1 MAERKKTNESAN
13 KIDLLYKWLSYD
25 LQRMRNE
32 LLNEM
37 KYSSLQVGSLYGQ
50 IKGDRENEV
59 NEITQELRYT
69 YKQNQS
75 IYDGLSS
82 LITDDVSAKV
92 TAVDEKFSTLDEKFA
107 ALDEKFAALDKLQ
120 ELLGDIG
127 ELKYNYQQLQA
138 SYESV
143 AGVLNGEVA
152 PKVDEIAEKLE
163 TLEQLEN
170 AIQENN
176 RQVLDA
182 VSAITVADPVD
193 YERIV
198 DEVGDRMLELL
209 NQIKGQEQPVAVAAA
224 AVEPAP
230 AVEIDYD
237 RIIDGTVEKV
247 VESMP
252 YIPQIDMDALAV
264 AVAAKIT
271 APVIDYDRLADLVA
285 AKLAANS
292 QQSYDVVLDESG
304 IDAIAEKVAEKLGN
318 NAIDYDKVCLAAQAA
333 QIVPDPVD
341 YDRIGEI
348 VEDKLANSPMD
359 LVLDEEGINAI
370 ARGVADQLTVEE
382 ITVEERVEEI
392 VEEPVAEEVVE
403 EVIEEVVEERVEEIV
418 EEPVYEVATA
428 TEVELPIED
437 ELPANEELAVAV
449 GYQEDEI
456 GQLVDAETGLVIR
469 LKKSFTA
476 KMKQSEEKIKGYY
489 SDLKNELTSYKRI
502 NSNVSWHGDR
512 FNFGRDTVA
521 KMTIVGKTLNLYL
534 ALDPNDP
541 EFKSTVYHQKDVGNQ
556 KAYESTPF
564 MVKIK
569 SDAALKKALRLVN
582 ALAEKLATEK
592 EAGYKAVDYVA
603 EFAYQTTKELFEEGF
618 IKATKEKK
626 VELNF

>member
-1 MAERKKTNESAN
+1 MAERKKTNESSN
-13 KIDLLYKWLSYD
+13 KIDLLYKWISYD

-50 IKGDRENEV
+50 LKGDRENEV
-59 NEITQELRYT
+59 SEITQELRYT

-75 IYDGLSS
+75 IYDGLSAM
-82 LITDDVSAKV
+82 ITDDVSSKLA
-92 TAVDEKFSTLDEKFA
+92 S
-107 ALDEKFAALDKLQ
+107 LDEKFAALDKLQ
-120 ELLGDIG
+120 ELLSDIG
-127 ELKYNYQQLQA
+127 ELKYSYQQLQA

-143 AGVLNGEVA
+143 VGILNDEVA
-152 PKVDEIAEKLE
+152 PKVDVIASKLE
-163 TLEQLEN
+163 SLEQLEN
-170 AIQENN
+170 VIQENN

-182 VSAITVADPVD
+182 VSAISVADPVD

-209 NQIKGQEQPVAVAAA
+209 NQMKGEEQPVAAMA
-224 AVEPAP
+224 AP

-252 YIPQIDMDALAV
+252 YVPQIDMDALAV
-264 AVAAKIT
+264 AVASKIA
-271 APVIDYDRLADLVA
+271 APVIDYDRLADLVV
-285 AKLAANS
+285 AKLAANT
-292 QQSYDVVLDESG
+292 QQTYDVTLDEDG
-304 IDAIAEKVAEKLGN
+304 IDAIAEKVAEKLSG

-382 ITVEERVEEI
+382 ITVEEAPLEEVVAAAVAEEI
-392 VEEPVAEEVVE
+392 VEETVEEVVE
-403 EVIEEVVEERVEEIV
+403 EPVVEETAVE
-418 EEPVYEVATA
+418 TA
-428 TEVELPIED
+428 EEVELPIVD
-437 ELPANEELAVAV
+437 EMPAQEELAVAV

-489 SDLKNELTSYKRI
+489 SDLKNELVAYKRI

-534 ALDPNDP
+534 DLDPNDP
-541 EFKSTVYHQKDVGNQ
+541 EFKTTVYHQKDVGNQ

-569 SDAALKKALRLVN
+569 SDAALKKALRLVA
-582 ALAEKLATEK
+582 ALAEKLGTEK
-592 EAGYKAVDYVA
+592 ETNYQAVDYVA
-603 EFAYQTTKELFEEGF
+603 EFAYQTTKQLFEEGF

-626 VELNF
+626 VDLNF

>member
-1 MAERKKTNESAN
+1 MADRKKTNESSN
-13 KIDLLYKWLSYD
+13 KIDLLYKWISYD

-50 IKGDRENEV
+50 LKGDRESEV
-59 NEITQELRYT
+59 SEITQELRYT

-75 IYDGLSS
+75 IYDGLSTM
-82 LITDDVSAKV
+82 ITDEVSSKLAS
-92 TAVDEKFSTLDEKFA
+92 F
-107 ALDEKFAALDKLQ
+107 DEKFAALDKLQ
-120 ELLGDIG
+120 ELLSDIG
-127 ELKYNYQQLQA
+127 ELKYSYQQLQA

-143 AGVLNGEVA
+143 AGVVNEEVA
-152 PKVDEIAEKLE
+152 PKVDAIASKIESLD
-163 TLEQLEN
+163 QLEN
-170 AIQENN
+170 AINENN

-182 VSAITVADPVD
+182 VSAISVADPVD

-209 NQIKGQEQPVAVAAA
+209 NQMKGEEQPVATAMSTVAPVAA
-224 AVEPAP
+224 
-230 AVEIDYD
+230 EIDYD

-252 YIPQIDMDALAV
+252 YVPQIDMDALAV
-264 AVAAKIT
+264 AVASKIA
-271 APVIDYDRLADLVA
+271 APVIDYDRLADLVV

-292 QQSYDVVLDESG
+292 QQTYDVTLDEDG
-304 IDAIAEKVAEKLGN
+304 IDAIAEKVAQKLGN

-382 ITVEERVEEI
+382 ITVEETVEEPVEEEVVEEPVQEEI
-392 VEEPVAEEVVE
+392 VEEVVEEPVVEEAVAEEVALP
-403 EVIEEVVEERVEEIV
+403 VV
-418 EEPVYEVATA
+418 
-428 TEVELPIED
+428 D
-437 ELPANEELAVAV
+437 EMPAQEELAVAAGL

-489 SDLKNELTSYKRI
+489 SDLKNELVAYKRI

-534 ALDPNDP
+534 DLDPNDP
-541 EFKSTVYHQKDVGNQ
+541 EFKTTVYHQKDVGNQ

-569 SDAALKKALRLVN
+569 SDAALKKALRLVA
-582 ALAEKLATEK
+582 ALAEKLGTEK
-592 EAGYKAVDYVA
+592 ETDFEAVDYVA
-603 EFAYQTTKELFEEGF
+603 EFAYQTTKQLFEEGF

-626 VELNF
+626 VDLNF

>member
-1 MAERKKTNESAN
+1 MADRKKTNESSN
-13 KIDLLYKWLSYD
+13 KIDLLYKWISYD

-50 IKGDRENEV
+50 LKGDRESEV
-59 NEITQELRYT
+59 SEITQELRYT

-75 IYDGLSS
+75 IYDGLSTM
-82 LITDDVSAKV
+82 ITDEVSSKLAS
-92 TAVDEKFSTLDEKFA
+92 F
-107 ALDEKFAALDKLQ
+107 DEKFAALDKLQ
-120 ELLGDIG
+120 ELLSDIG
-127 ELKYNYQQLQA
+127 ELKYSYQQLQA

-143 AGVLNGEVA
+143 AGVVNEEVA
-152 PKVDEIAEKLE
+152 PKVDAIASKIESLD
-163 TLEQLEN
+163 QLEN
-170 AIQENN
+170 AINENN

-182 VSAITVADPVD
+182 VSAISVADPVD

-209 NQIKGQEQPVAVAAA
+209 NQMKGEEQPVATAMSTVAPVAA
-224 AVEPAP
+224 
-230 AVEIDYD
+230 EIDYD

-252 YIPQIDMDALAV
+252 YVPQIDMDALAV
-264 AVAAKIT
+264 AVASKIA
-271 APVIDYDRLADLVA
+271 APVIDYDRLADLVV

-292 QQSYDVVLDESG
+292 QQTYDVTLDEDG
-304 IDAIAEKVAEKLGN
+304 IDAIAEKVAQKLGN

-382 ITVEERVEEI
+382 ITVEETVEEPVEVIAASVAEEEVVEEPVQEEI
-392 VEEPVAEEVVE
+392 VEEVVEEPVVEEAVAEEVALP
-403 EVIEEVVEERVEEIV
+403 VV
-418 EEPVYEVATA
+418 
-428 TEVELPIED
+428 D
-437 ELPANEELAVAV
+437 EMPAQEELAVAA
-449 GYQEDEI
+449 GLDYQEDEI

-489 SDLKNELTSYKRI
+489 SDLKNELVAYKRI

-534 ALDPNDP
+534 DLDPNDP
-541 EFKSTVYHQKDVGNQ
+541 EFKTTVYHQKDVGNQ

-569 SDAALKKALRLVN
+569 SDAALKKALRLVA
-582 ALAEKLATEK
+582 ALAEKLGTEK
-592 EAGYKAVDYVA
+592 ETDFEAVDYVA
-603 EFAYQTTKELFEEGF
+603 EFAYQTTKQLFEEGF

-626 VELNF
+626 VDLNF